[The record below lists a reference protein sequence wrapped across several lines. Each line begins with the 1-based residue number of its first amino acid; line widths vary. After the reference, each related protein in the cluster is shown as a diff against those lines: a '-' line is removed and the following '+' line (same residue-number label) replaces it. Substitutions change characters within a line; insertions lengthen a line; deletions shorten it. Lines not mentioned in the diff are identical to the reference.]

1 MLVMFDGLHEIDW
14 SQMHHAYGTAEEVPG
29 LLHALASA
37 DEEERGKALDR
48 FYGAVH
54 HQGDVYQCTAASV
67 PFLFELAGDAA
78 APVRAAAVELLVGI
92 GRAAFEYGATE
103 ENGWDFSGHYKAA
116 ALMRERAGTFIGFAT
131 DSDRLVRQAAIPA
144 LGLLVDDAERAA
156 AVLRERLPAAPGVVE
171 RLLLVEAMAE
181 LALPRPDVLAAASAW
196 LASLADDTALD
207 PTTRLA
213 ALIQHARCTP
223 DFDAQEAT
231 RTAVALLREP
241 TAPTGDW
248 WLTPTPAA
256 PAPTIEPGSA
266 PVEVI
271 AAFEDLDRHATVHSP
286 VTGLLRTFHEVLG
299 ARVSERTML
308 LAEQLRSADPGTRL
322 DALRMGS
329 ELIRSGSG
337 GHGPL
342 VELIGAQLADPY
354 PEVVAEAASALGSCH
369 PVPEPARP
377 VLAAFVAA
385 QYAQYGPQAWA
396 SSQRHLRRA
405 HQEAVLALARLG
417 DERALPSLV
426 VALDDGVDA
435 WRAVQ
440 VAKWLPGAAGQLVPR
455 LVERL
460 LGFDLDQQWI
470 ETEVNATLHA
480 LGHLGRTAAVGAVE
494 EVLGRA
500 VRGERW
506 GIVCSALAALRQSG
520 PAAAPV
526 LPVIRELAALGADV
540 NSNVAPAAVAALRA
554 IEGDAQEGT
563 ATASGP
569 TG

>member
-1 MLVMFDGLHEIDW
+1 M
-14 SQMHHAYGTAEEVPG
+14 
-29 LLHALASA
+29 
-37 DEEERGKALDR
+37 
-48 FYGAVH
+48 
-54 HQGDVYQCTAASV
+54 
-67 PFLFELAGDAA
+67 
-78 APVRAAAVELLVGI
+78 
-92 GRAAFEYGATE
+92 
-103 ENGWDFSGHYKAA
+103 
-116 ALMRERAGTFIGFAT
+116 
-131 DSDRLVRQAAIPA
+131 
-144 LGLLVDDAERAA
+144 
-156 AVLRERLPAAPGVVE
+156 VE

-181 LALPRPDVLAAASAW
+181 LALPRPDMLAPASAW
-196 LASLADDTALD
+196 LTSLADDTALD

-213 ALIQHARCTP
+213 ALIQHARCTA
-223 DFDAQEAT
+223 DFHAQETT
-231 RTAVALLREP
+231 RTAIALLREQ

-248 WLTPTPAA
+248 WLTPTPAT

-329 ELIRSGSG
+329 EIIRSRSG
-337 GHGPL
+337 GHSPL
-342 VELIGAQLADPY
+342 VALIGAQLADPY
-354 PEVVAEAASALGSCH
+354 LEVVAEAASALGACH

-377 VLAAFVAA
+377 VLVAFVAA
-385 QYAQYGPQAWA
+385 QHAQYGPQAWA
-396 SSQRHLRRA
+396 SPQRHLRRA

-417 DERALPSLV
+417 DERALPSLLA
-426 VALDDGVDA
+426 ALDGGVDA

-440 VAKWLPGAAGQLVPR
+440 AAKWLPGAAGQLVPS

-470 ETEVNATLHA
+470 ETEVNSTLQA
-480 LGHLGRTAAVGAVE
+480 LGHLGGTAALGAVE
-494 EVLGRA
+494 EVLDRA
-500 VRGERW
+500 VRAEKW
-506 GIVCSALAALRQSG
+506 GIVCSALAALRQFG
-520 PAAAPV
+520 PAAAPA
-526 LPVIRELAALGADV
+526 LPVIRELAALGAAV

-563 ATASGP
+563 ATP
-569 TG
+569 

>member
-1 MLVMFDGLHEIDW
+1 MFDGLHDIDW

-29 LLHALASA
+29 LLHALASS
-37 DEEERGKALDR
+37 DEEERGDALGR
-48 FYGAVH
+48 FYSAVH

-78 APVRAAAVELLVGI
+78 APIRAAVVELLVGI
-92 GRAAFEYGATE
+92 GNAALAYGATE
-103 ENGWDFSGHYKAA
+103 ENSWDFSGHYKAA
-116 ALMRERAGTFIGFAT
+116 ALMREQAETFIGFAT

-171 RLLLVEAMAE
+171 RLLLVEAMAA
-181 LALPRPDVLAAASAW
+181 LALPRPDMLASASAW
-196 LASLADDTALD
+196 LTSLADDTALD

-223 DFDAQEAT
+223 DFHAQEAT
-231 RTAVALLREP
+231 RTAIALLREQ

-248 WLTPTPAA
+248 WLTPTPAT

-299 ARVSERTML
+299 ARVPERTML

-322 DALRMGS
+322 DSLRMGS
-329 ELIRSGSG
+329 EIIRSRSG

-342 VELIGAQLADPY
+342 VALIGAQLADPY
-354 PEVVAEAASALGSCH
+354 LEVVAEAASALGACH

-377 VLAAFVAA
+377 VLVAFVAA
-385 QYAQYGPQAWA
+385 QHAQYGPQAWA
-396 SSQRHLRRA
+396 SPQRHLRRA

-417 DERALPSLV
+417 DERALPSLL
-426 VALDDGVDA
+426 VALDGGVDA

-440 VAKWLPGAAGQLVPR
+440 AAKWLPGAAGQLVPS

-470 ETEVNATLHA
+470 ETEVNSTLEA
-480 LGHLGRTAAVGAVE
+480 LGHLGGTAALGAVE
-494 EVLGRA
+494 EVLDRA
-500 VRGERW
+500 VRAEKW
-506 GIVCSALAALRQSG
+506 GIVCSALAALRQFG
-520 PAAAPV
+520 PAAAPA
-526 LPVIRELAALGADV
+526 LPVIRELAALGAAV

-563 ATASGP
+563 ATP
-569 TG
+569 

>member
-1 MLVMFDGLHEIDW
+1 MFDGLHDIDW

-29 LLHALASA
+29 LLHALASS
-37 DEEERGKALDR
+37 DEEERRNALDR

-78 APVRAAAVELLVGI
+78 APLRAAVVELLVGI
-92 GRAAFEYGATE
+92 GSAALAYGATE
-103 ENGWDFSGHYKAA
+103 ENSWDFSGHYKAA
-116 ALMRERAGTFIGFAT
+116 ALMREQAEAFIGFAT

-181 LALPRPDVLAAASAW
+181 LALPRPDMLASASAW
-196 LASLADDTALD
+196 LTSLADDTALD

-223 DFDAQEAT
+223 DFHAQEAT
-231 RTAVALLREP
+231 RTAIALLREQ

-248 WLTPTPAA
+248 WLTPTPAT

-329 ELIRSGSG
+329 EIIRSRSA

-342 VELIGAQLADPY
+342 VALIGAQLADPY
-354 PEVVAEAASALGSCH
+354 PEVVAEAASALGACH

-385 QYAQYGPQAWA
+385 QHAQYGPQAWA
-396 SSQRHLRRA
+396 SPQRHLRRA

-417 DERALPSLV
+417 DERALPSLL
-426 VALDDGVDA
+426 VALDGGVDA

-440 VAKWLPGAAGQLVPR
+440 AAKWLPGAAGQLVPG

-470 ETEVNATLHA
+470 ETEVNSTLQA
-480 LGHLGRTAAVGAVE
+480 LGHLGGTAALGAVE
-494 EVLGRA
+494 EVLDRA
-500 VRGERW
+500 VRAEKW
-506 GIVCSALAALRQSG
+506 GIVCSALAALRQFG
-520 PAAAPV
+520 PAATPA
-526 LPVIRELAALGADV
+526 LPVIRELAALGAAV

-563 ATASGP
+563 ATP
-569 TG
+569 

>member
-1 MLVMFDGLHEIDW
+1 MFDGLHDIDW

-29 LLHALASA
+29 LLHALASS
-37 DEEERGKALDR
+37 DEEERGDALGR
-48 FYGAVH
+48 FYSAVH
-54 HQGDVYQCTAASV
+54 HQGDVYQCTAVSV

-78 APVRAAAVELLVGI
+78 APLRAAVVELLVGI
-92 GRAAFEYGATE
+92 GSAALAYGATE
-103 ENGWDFSGHYKAA
+103 ENSWDFSGHYKAA
-116 ALMRERAGTFIGFAT
+116 ALMREQAEAFIGFAT

-181 LALPRPDVLAAASAW
+181 LALPRPDMLASASAW
-196 LASLADDTALD
+196 FTSLADDTALD

-223 DFDAQEAT
+223 DFHAQEAT
-231 RTAVALLREP
+231 RTAIALLREQK
-241 TAPTGDW
+241 APTGDW
-248 WLTPTPAA
+248 WLTPTPAT

-329 ELIRSGSG
+329 EIIRSRSA

-342 VELIGAQLADPY
+342 VALIGAQLADPY
-354 PEVVAEAASALGSCH
+354 LEVVAEAASALGTCH

-385 QYAQYGPQAWA
+385 QHAQYGPQAWA
-396 SSQRHLRRA
+396 SPQRHLRRA

-417 DERALPSLV
+417 DERALPSLL
-426 VALDDGVDA
+426 VALDGGVDA

-440 VAKWLPGAAGQLVPR
+440 AAKWLPGAAGQLVPG

-470 ETEVNATLHA
+470 ETEVNSTLQA
-480 LGHLGRTAAVGAVE
+480 LGHLGGTAALGAVE
-494 EVLGRA
+494 EVLDRA
-500 VRGERW
+500 VRAEKW
-506 GIVCSALAALRQSG
+506 GIVCSALAALRQFG
-520 PAAAPV
+520 PAAAPA
-526 LPVIRELAALGADV
+526 LPVIRELAALGAAV

-563 ATASGP
+563 VTP
-569 TG
+569 

>member
-1 MLVMFDGLHEIDW
+1 M
-14 SQMHHAYGTAEEVPG
+14 
-29 LLHALASA
+29 
-37 DEEERGKALDR
+37 
-48 FYGAVH
+48 
-54 HQGDVYQCTAASV
+54 
-67 PFLFELAGDAA
+67 
-78 APVRAAAVELLVGI
+78 
-92 GRAAFEYGATE
+92 
-103 ENGWDFSGHYKAA
+103 
-116 ALMRERAGTFIGFAT
+116 
-131 DSDRLVRQAAIPA
+131 
-144 LGLLVDDAERAA
+144 
-156 AVLRERLPAAPGVVE
+156 VE

-181 LALPRPDVLAAASAW
+181 LALPRPDMLASASAW
-196 LASLADDTALD
+196 LTSLADDTALD

-223 DFDAQEAT
+223 DFHAQEAT
-231 RTAVALLREP
+231 RTAIALLREQ

-248 WLTPTPAA
+248 WLTPTPAT

-299 ARVSERTML
+299 ARVPERTML

-329 ELIRSGSG
+329 EIIKSRSGDHS
-337 GHGPL
+337 PL
-342 VELIGAQLADPY
+342 VALIGAQLADPY
-354 PEVVAEAASALGSCH
+354 PEVVAEAASALGTCH

-377 VLAAFVAA
+377 VLVAFVAA
-385 QYAQYGPQAWA
+385 QHAQYGPQAWA
-396 SSQRHLRRA
+396 SPQRHLRRA

-417 DERALPSLV
+417 DERALPSLL
-426 VALDDGVDA
+426 VALDGGVDA

-440 VAKWLPGAAGQLVPR
+440 AAKWLPGAAGQLVPS

-470 ETEVNATLHA
+470 ETEVNSTLQA
-480 LGHLGRTAAVGAVE
+480 LGHLGGTAALGAVE
-494 EVLGRA
+494 EVLDRA
-500 VRGERW
+500 VRAEKW
-506 GIVCSALAALRQSG
+506 GIVCSALAALRQFG
-520 PAAAPV
+520 PAAAPA
-526 LPVIRELAALGADV
+526 LPVIRELAALGAAV

-554 IEGDAQEGT
+554 IEGDAQEGA

>member
-1 MLVMFDGLHEIDW
+1 MFDGLHDIDW

-29 LLHALASA
+29 LLHALASS
-37 DEEERGKALDR
+37 DEEERGDALGR

-78 APVRAAAVELLVGI
+78 VPVRAAVVELLVGI
-92 GRAAFEYGATE
+92 GSAALAYGATE
-103 ENGWDFSGHYKAA
+103 ENSWDFSGHYKAA
-116 ALMRERAGTFIGFAT
+116 ALMREQAEAFIGFAT

-181 LALPRPDVLAAASAW
+181 LALPRPDMLASASAW
-196 LASLADDTALD
+196 FTSLADDTALD

-223 DFDAQEAT
+223 DFHAQEAT
-231 RTAVALLREP
+231 RTAIALLREQK
-241 TAPTGDW
+241 APTGDW
-248 WLTPTPAA
+248 WLTPTPAT

-329 ELIRSGSG
+329 EIIRSRSA

-342 VELIGAQLADPY
+342 VALIGAQLADPY
-354 PEVVAEAASALGSCH
+354 LEVVAEAASALGTCH

-385 QYAQYGPQAWA
+385 QHAQYGPQAWA
-396 SSQRHLRRA
+396 SPQRHLRRA

-417 DERALPSLV
+417 DERALPSLL
-426 VALDDGVDA
+426 VALDGGVDA

-440 VAKWLPGAAGQLVPR
+440 AAKWLPGAAGQLVPR

-470 ETEVNATLHA
+470 ETEVNSTLQA
-480 LGHLGRTAAVGAVE
+480 LGHLGGTAALGAVE
-494 EVLGRA
+494 EVLDRA
-500 VRGERW
+500 VRGEKW
-506 GIVCSALAALRQSG
+506 GIVCSALAALRQFG
-520 PAAAPV
+520 PAAAPA
-526 LPVIRELAALGADV
+526 LPVIRELAALGAAV

-563 ATASGP
+563 ATP
-569 TG
+569 